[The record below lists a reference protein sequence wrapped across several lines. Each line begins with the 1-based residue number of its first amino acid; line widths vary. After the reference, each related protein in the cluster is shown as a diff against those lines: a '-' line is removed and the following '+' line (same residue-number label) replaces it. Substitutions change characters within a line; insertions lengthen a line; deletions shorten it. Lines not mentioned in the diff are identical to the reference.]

1 MPRLDKLHS
10 AIQNCY
16 EIIDPEIMGMCQ
28 NCHTNDDCQKIE
40 TERKKSAKFNT
51 L

>member
-16 EIIDPEIMGMCQ
+16 DIIDPKIMDMCQ
-28 NCHTNDDCQKIE
+28 NCRTNDEIE